1 MFLQCHLINILTN
14 REYIMPGGR
23 PKKEIDYDTVEK
35 LASIMATQEEI
46 ATFLDMSVKTLQ
58 RDEEFCRI
66 YKKGL
71 EKGRMSIRRQQYKSA
86 EGGNVTMQIWLG
98 KQYLNQRDRNEYIES
113 VSSEKLESLIEQ
125 LEQDD
130 SNNEA

>member
-1 MFLQCHLINILTN
+1 MVKQTSKQIGSNH
-14 REYIMPGGR
+14 MPGGR
-23 PKKEIDYDTVEK
+23 PKKTIDYDTVEK

-46 ATFLDMSVKTLQ
+46 ATFLDLSVKTLQ
-58 RDEEFCRI
+58 RDEEFSRI

-113 VSSEKLESLIEQ
+113 VESTKLDSLLEQ
-125 LEQDD
+125 LDD
-130 SNNEA
+130 SNDKA

>member
-1 MFLQCHLINILTN
+1 
-14 REYIMPGGR
+14 
-23 PKKEIDYDTVEK
+23 
-35 LASIMATQEEI
+35 
-46 ATFLDMSVKTLQ
+46 
-58 RDEEFCRI
+58 
-66 YKKGL
+66 
-71 EKGRMSIRRQQYKSA
+71 MSIRRQQYKSA

-130 SNNEA
+130 SNTKA

>member
-1 MFLQCHLINILTN
+1 
-14 REYIMPGGR
+14 MPGGR

>member
-1 MFLQCHLINILTN
+1 
-14 REYIMPGGR
+14 MPGGR

-58 RDEEFCRI
+58 RDEEFSRI